1 MSCFRLI
8 LIGLFSIVSFSLN
21 AKHLEFMGTPITG
34 TITSF
39 QTKLQSKGC
48 SIAKGNNQLPSG
60 IRGFK
65 GVFAGKDCDIYVWYN
80 HRTKQVYKVRAISD
94 CGSALDVAHNT
105 FLFHKNLLNQKYEGI
120 SLNSDMLEDSTNNEY
135 EFDMVVIQ
143 PPIEVG
149 AKALGTID
157 VHIIDYDGYPTTY
170 GVAITYEDIEG
181 SSQNEQNTLNDL

>member
-1 MSCFRLI
+1 MSFFRLI

-21 AKHLEFMGTPITG
+21 AKHLEFMGIPITG

-48 SIAKGNNQLPSG
+48 SIAKGNDQLPSG

-80 HRTKQVYKVRAISD
+80 HRTKQVYQVRAISD
-94 CGSALDVAHNT
+94 CGASLDIAHNT
-105 FLFHKNLLNQKYEGI
+105 FYYYKNLLNQKYEGMA
-120 SLNSDMLEDSTNNEY
+120 LNSDMVDDSTNTEY

-149 AKALGTID
+149 AQALGTIE
-157 VHIIDYDGYPTTY
+157 VHIIEYDSYPTTY

-181 SSQNEQNTLNDL
+181 SSKNKQNTLNDL

>member
-80 HRTKQVYKVRAISD
+80 HRTKQVYKVRAFQTA
-94 CGSALDVAHNT
+94 GLR
-105 FLFHKNLLNQKYEGI
+105 
-120 SLNSDMLEDSTNNEY
+120 
-135 EFDMVVIQ
+135 
-143 PPIEVG
+143 
-149 AKALGTID
+149 
-157 VHIIDYDGYPTTY
+157 
-170 GVAITYEDIEG
+170 
-181 SSQNEQNTLNDL
+181 